1 MHRAWK
7 EALPAP
13 LTMEVFCFSL
23 QLVCCLAACRLGVC
37 NCKGT
42 RTIVDTLR
50 PQKPTLPNCCGR
62 ARAAAHP
69 SLRSRHQLQHDA
81 PAGTMLVR
89 CKLVA
94 AAAECTVAAC
104 VMQTTSAKQP
114 LTAFTA
120 DSSLSA
126 ADVGFFFLITTESQ
140 SCPLRFMLMD
150 CCEGKRKSLRGAWA
164 AKQRC

>member
-1 MHRAWK
+1 
-7 EALPAP
+7 
-13 LTMEVFCFSL
+13 
-23 QLVCCLAACRLGVC
+23 
-37 NCKGT
+37 
-42 RTIVDTLR
+42 
-50 PQKPTLPNCCGR
+50 
-62 ARAAAHP
+62 
-69 SLRSRHQLQHDA
+69 
-81 PAGTMLVR
+81 MLVR
-89 CKLVA
+89 CKLVAA

-150 CCEGKRKSLRGAWA
+150 CGEGKRKSLRGAWA
-164 AKQRC
+164 AKQRCYHSSNR